1 MAGLIYVYMQDQER
15 GGKIFWIIVIFMLLL
30 LGAYWTASIY
40 KNWQAQPVVTT
51 LTTNALPITE
61 IEFPSVTVCGQG
73 FNSEI
78 FCAGFFRYV

>member
-1 MAGLIYVYMQDQER
+1 MAGLIYVYMRDQER

-40 KNWQAQPVVTT
+40 KNWQEQPVVTT

-78 FCAGFFRYV
+78 FVAGFFRYV

>member
-1 MAGLIYVYMQDQER
+1 MAGLVYVCMRDQER
-15 GGKIFWIIVIFMLLL
+15 GGQIFWIIVIFLLLL
-30 LGAYWTASIY
+30 LGAFWTASIY

-51 LTTNALPITE
+51 LTTNSLPITE

-78 FCAGFFRYV
+78 YSAGLNRYI